1 MSSPADVAEF
11 SITDPLPTGTTLLE
25 ASAGT
30 GKTWAIAALVTRL
43 VAEGAAE
50 LDDLLVVTFG
60 RAASAELKDRVRE
73 RLVEADAALA
83 GGVDAGDDPLL
94 RLLLDVDDAERTDRR
109 RRLRDAAAQLRW
121 RRESDARSAASFAG

>member
-1 MSSPADVAEF
+1 MTATSDDMQPFEIAG
-11 SITDPLPTGTTLLE
+11 PLPTVGTTLLE

-60 RAASAELKDRVRE
+60 RAASAELKDRMRE

-83 GGVDAGDDPLL
+83 GGLSTHAG
-94 RLLLDVDDAERTDRR
+94 RLVNAAVGEALDLDVTALEA
-109 RRLRDAAAQLRW
+109 L
-121 RRESDARSAASFAG
+121 